1 MTFTFMD
8 IIIIGGFCLSI
19 MTFCFGIV
27 KFFNSSTHKRIDEVK
42 SDFEKEVKDIRE
54 NYAHKDNINQ
64 AMIQIKEIV
73 SDLKKEQHRMASRMD
88 ELWKWI
94 VTKGAANDKGMG

>member
-1 MTFTFMD
+1 MD

-42 SDFEKEVKDIRE
+42 GDFEKEVKDIRE

-64 AMIQIKEIV
+64 AMAQIKEIV
-73 SDLKKEQHRMASRMD
+73 SDVKAEQHRMAIRFD
-88 ELWKWI
+88 ELMKWI
-94 VTKGAANDKGMG
+94 MTTGKKND